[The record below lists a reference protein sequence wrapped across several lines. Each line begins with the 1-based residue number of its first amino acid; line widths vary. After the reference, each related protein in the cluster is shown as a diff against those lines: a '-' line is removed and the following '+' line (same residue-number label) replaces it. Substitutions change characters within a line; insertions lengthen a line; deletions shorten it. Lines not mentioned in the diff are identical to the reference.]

1 MSEAV
6 LNLSALEPLFAPHEE
21 PNRHR
26 ARNKDGQPEV
36 RKSRR
41 PSPIAIAQNLRRI
54 VRDWRETDYAGAS
67 DTTRELLHHWF
78 QRDHLVALADGSS
91 VPFSYYFC
99 QREAIETLILLYEV
113 RQSRSLANLIGNFFS
128 QKGDGE
134 AQTDAEIA
142 ALGVNP
148 EEDRWAR
155 YAFKLATGAG
165 KTKVMSLAIVWS
177 YFHAQRE
184 SDSPLARHFV
194 VVAPN
199 LTVFERLREDFKP
212 AQGGPD
218 IFDRDPLIPVAWRGD
233 WNVTT
238 VLQDEAGGAATGG
251 TLYLTNIHRLY
262 DTNERR
268 KRDPETYDWMGPAV
282 SKAKALDT
290 GAALRA
296 RVTGHERVMVLND
309 EAHHLWD
316 PDSAWNE
323 AIAFLHDEIGRR
335 SGAGVVA
342 QLDFSAT
349 PKDNAGRIFQH
360 VVCDTPLGEAVDG
373 GIVKTP
379 VIGRG
384 SKWVE
389 RTSQDASEKYEE
401 QLRVGYAR
409 WLKSREEWAPGGK
422 KPLLFVMTEDTEAAN
437 QIARRL
443 DTDPVFKEPN
453 GHTVNLHTRLKGK
466 IKWVGGK
473 KAGYPVFEANE
484 NEINDE
490 DLKALR
496 ELSRQIDSDQNPY
509 TCIVSVLMLRE
520 GWDVR
525 NVTTIVPLRPY
536 SSKANILPEQTL
548 GRGLRRMTPPGQA
561 AELVT
566 VVEHPAFVSLYQQEL
581 EQQGLF
587 IETIDV
593 DRVPKTTV
601 AIFPDKEHKDCAALD
616 IVIPSVSAGFSR
628 RPTLEGLTIEDVRKQ
643 FARYRPLPVGEARTE
658 RIEYQERHLITD
670 EVVMK
675 MEIRLPL
682 LQSGVGAISF
692 FREELEMIC
701 SLRGTHAMLAPL
713 LETFLTEMLFGEKL
727 TLYEPR
733 LVGRLADA
741 DVREHIRATFA
752 PLIRQRTT
760 TKEERRPEG
769 AGRSVSAWKPF
780 QVTHSQEHPAIPA
793 ERTAFNLVAC
803 NRGLEVGMSQFLDR
817 APDVAAMAKNAGPQ
831 ALRIDYSTR
840 QSQLAFYTPD
850 FLVRLVDGSHLL
862 VETKGRVDRDV
873 PLKARAAAAWCKAA
887 AKGKSKWRYLYV
899 PQDTFE
905 GFTDGSVEMLA
916 RACEPAL
923 QDLLEESVVPQMMLS
938 FGDARPDAER
948 LAEFISAADFAALPK
963 GHQKMV
969 QQAIELFF
977 FSANKPG
984 QSLAPSFT
992 PLLGPLDDASLAFML
1007 KTLESV
1013 MPADKHARQ
1022 AFFEP
1027 DLGKLPEKE
1036 AEMYKRNGKNL
1047 RRTLV
1052 DRTGLSPI
1060 GLLRW
1065 CLQQPREKKPVVG
1078 EIFTQVHERFAF
1090 VSNEDYKLVC
1100 RINTF
1105 RNDYVAHQ
1113 GRELMDVAE
1122 AKAALE
1128 EWVHGL
1134 MRIWALHRG

>member
-1 MSEAV
+1 MKDEA
-6 LNLSALEPLFAPHEE
+6 LNLSALEPLFAPDEE

-26 ARNKDGQPEV
+26 ARTKDGQPEV

-41 PSPIAIAQNLRRI
+41 PSPIAIAQLLRRA
-54 VRDWRETDYAGAS
+54 VKDWRETDYPGAS
-67 DTTRELLHHWF
+67 DTSRELLHHWF
-78 QRDHLVALADGSS
+78 QRDHLVTLGDGSQI
-91 VPFSYYFC
+91 PFRYYFC
-99 QREAIETLILLYEV
+99 QREAIETLIYLYEV
-113 RQSRSLANLIGNFFS
+113 RGVRSLARLVSEFS
-128 QKGDGE
+128 GP
-134 AQTDAEIA
+134 DAETA

-148 EEDRWAR
+148 AEDRWAR

-177 YFHAQRE
+177 YFHAMRE
-184 SDSPLARHFV
+184 SESPMARHFV

-212 AQGGPD
+212 AGGGQD

-238 VLQDEAGGAATGG
+238 VLQDEAGGATTGG

-262 DTNERR
+262 DTRERR
-268 KRDPETYDWMGPAV
+268 TRNPETYDWMGPV
-282 SKAKALDT
+282 VNEAKALDT
-290 GAALRA
+290 GAALRS
-296 RVTGHERVMVLND
+296 RVTSHERLMVLND

-316 PDSAWNE
+316 PDSAWND

-335 SGAGVVA
+335 SGVGVVA

-349 PKDNAGRIFQH
+349 PKDNAGRTFQH

-384 SKWVE
+384 HKWTE
-389 RTSQDASEKYEE
+389 RTSPDASEKYEE

-409 WLKSREEWAPGGK
+409 WLKSREEWLPGGK
-422 KPLLFVMTEDTEAAN
+422 KPLLFVMCEDTEAAN

-443 DTDPVFKEPN
+443 DADPVFKELN

-466 IKWVGGK
+466 IKWIGGK

-484 NEINDE
+484 NEINE
-490 DLKALR
+490 DDLRALR

-593 DRVPKTTV
+593 ERVPKTTV
-601 AIFPDKEHKDCAALD
+601 AIFPDKENKDCAALD
-616 IVIPSVSAGFSR
+616 IVIPAVSAGFSR
-628 RPTLEGLTIEDVRKQ
+628 RPTLEGLTLADVTRQ
-643 FARYRPLPVGEARTE
+643 FSRYAPLPVGAARNE

-670 EVVMK
+670 EIVMR

-692 FREELEMIC
+692 FREELEAIC
-701 SLRGTHAMLAPL
+701 GLRGTHGVLAPL
-713 LETFLTEMLFGEKL
+713 LEAFLTDILFQEKL
-727 TLYEPR
+727 TLYDPR
-733 LVGRLADA
+733 LVGRLGDA
-741 DVREHIRATFA
+741 DVREYVRATFV

-760 TKEERRPEG
+760 IKEERRSEG
-769 AGRSVSAWKPF
+769 GGRPVTNWKPF
-780 QVTHSQEHPAIPA
+780 QVTHSQDHPAIPA
-793 ERTAFNLVAC
+793 GRTAFNLVTC
-803 NRGLEVGMSQFLDR
+803 NHGLEAAVSQFLDR
-817 APDVAAMAKNAGPQ
+817 AADVAAFAKNAGPQ

-840 QSQLAFYTPD
+840 QSQLSFYTPD
-850 FLVRLVDGSHLL
+850 FLVRLKDGTHLL
-862 VETKGRVDRDV
+862 IETKGRVDRDV
-873 PLKARAAAAWCKAA
+873 PLKARAAVAWCKATT
-887 AKGKSKWRYLYV
+887 KGKAKWRYLYV
-899 PQDTFE
+899 PQDSFE
-905 GFTDGSVEMLA
+905 GFHENSVEMLA

-923 QDLLEESVVPQMMLS
+923 QDLLEEGVEPQMVLS
-938 FGDARPDAER
+938 FGEPRSDADR
-948 LAEFISAADFAALPK
+948 LGEFLRADDFAALPK
-963 GHQKMV
+963 PHQKRLL
-969 QQAIELFF
+969 QAIET
-977 FSANKPG
+977 FSFLAKKPE
-984 QSLAPSFT
+984 QSLAPAFT
-992 PLLGPLDDASLAFML
+992 ALLGPLDDAALAVML
-1007 KTLESV
+1007 KLLE
-1013 MPADKHARQ
+1013 PAIPVERSAQQ

-1027 DLGKLPEKE
+1027 DVSHLTTKE
-1036 AEMYKRNGKNL
+1036 AEMFRRRGNDLK
-1047 RRTLV
+1047 RTLV
-1052 DRTGLSPI
+1052 DRAGTSPI

-1065 CLQQPREKKPVVG
+1065 CLQQPRESKPKVG
-1078 EIFTQVHERFAF
+1078 GIFRAVFDRFGSVSDETYRQVSE
-1090 VSNEDYKLVC
+1090 
-1100 RINTF
+1100 INTF

-1113 GRELMDVAE
+1113 KKELTDSTVAKTGLCTWASGLVAVWRLHS
-1122 AKAALE
+1122 AK
-1128 EWVHGL
+1128 
-1134 MRIWALHRG
+1134 

>member
-1 MSEAV
+1 MNEAGV
-6 LNLSALEPLFAPHEE
+6 NLSALEPLFAPHEE

-26 ARNKDGQPEV
+26 ARSKDGQPEV

-41 PSPIAIAQNLRRI
+41 PSPIVIAQILRRA
-54 VRDWRETDYAGAS
+54 VKDWRETDYPGAS
-67 DTTRELLHHWF
+67 DTSRELLHHWF
-78 QRDHLVALADGSS
+78 QREHLVTLSDGSQ
-91 VPFSYYFC
+91 VPFRYYFC
-99 QREAIETLILLYEV
+99 QREAMETLIYLYEV
-113 RQSRSLANLIGNFFS
+113 RGVRGLARLTNEFS
-128 QKGDGE
+128 GP
-134 AQTDAEIA
+134 DAETA

-148 EEDRWAR
+148 DDDRWAR

-165 KTKVMSLAIVWS
+165 KTKVMSLAIVWG
-177 YFHAQRE
+177 YFHALRE

-199 LTVFERLREDFKP
+199 LTVFERLRVDFKP
-212 AQGGPD
+212 AEGGKD
-218 IFDRDPLIPVAWRGD
+218 IFDRDPLIPTAWRGD

-262 DTNERR
+262 DISERR
-268 KRDPETYDWMGPAV
+268 KRDPETYEWMGPAV

-296 RVTGHERVMVLND
+296 RVTGHERVIVLND

-323 AIAFLHDEIGRR
+323 AIAFLHDEINRR
-335 SGAGVVA
+335 AGAGVVA

-384 SKWVE
+384 NKWVE
-389 RTSQDASEKYEE
+389 RTSLDASERYEE

-422 KPLLFVMTEDTEAAN
+422 KPLLFVMCEDTEAAN

-443 DTDPVFKEPN
+443 DTDPVFKELN

-466 IKWVGGK
+466 IKWIGGK
-473 KAGYPVFEANE
+473 KAGYPVFEPNE
-484 NEINDE
+484 NEINE
-490 DLKALR
+490 DDLRALR

-520 GWDVR
+520 GWDVK
-525 NVTTIVPLRPY
+525 NVTTIVPLRRYNSP
-536 SSKANILPEQTL
+536 ANILPEQTL

-561 AELVT
+561 NELVT

-587 IETIDV
+587 IESIDV

-601 AIFPDKEHKDCAALD
+601 AIFPDKENKDCAALD
-616 IVIPSVSAGFSR
+616 IVIPSVTAGFSR
-628 RPTLEGLTIEDVRKQ
+628 RPTSEGLTMDDVVRQ
-643 FARYRPLPVGEARTE
+643 FARYAPLPVGEVRSE

-670 EVVMK
+670 EVVMR

-692 FREELEMIC
+692 FREELEAIC
-701 SLRGTHAMLAPL
+701 GLRGTHAMLAPL
-713 LETFLTEMLFGEKL
+713 LETFLTELLFREKL
-727 TLYEPR
+727 TLYESR
-733 LVGRLADA
+733 LVGRLGDA
-741 DVREHIRATFA
+741 DVREHVRATFV

-769 AGRSVSAWKPF
+769 AGRSITSWKPF
-780 QVTHSQEHPAIPA
+780 QVTHSPDHPALAA
-793 ERTAFNLVAC
+793 EHTAFNLVTC
-803 NRGLEVGMSQFLDR
+803 NRGLEAAMSQFLDR
-817 APDVAAMAKNAGPQ
+817 APDVKAFAKNAGPQ
-831 ALRIDYSTR
+831 SLRIDYSTQ

-850 FLVRLVDGSHLL
+850 FLVRLDDGTHLL

-873 PLKARAAAAWCKAA
+873 PLKARAAVAWCKATT
-887 AKGKSKWRYLYV
+887 KTKSKWRYLYV
-899 PQDTFE
+899 PQELFE
-905 GFTDGSVEMLA
+905 GFSESRVEMLV
-916 RACEPAL
+916 RVCEPAQ
-923 QDLLEESVVPQMMLS
+923 QDLVEEAVEPQMVLS
-938 FGDARPDAER
+938 FGEAPSDAKR
-948 LAEFISAADFAALPK
+948 LSEFIVAADFAMLPK
-963 GHQKMV
+963 AHQKRLL
-969 QQAIELFF
+969 QAIET
-977 FSANKPG
+977 FSFLAKKPD
-984 QSLAPSFT
+984 QSLAPAFT
-992 PLLGPLDDASLAFML
+992 SLLGPLDDASLAVML
-1007 KTLESV
+1007 KTLE
-1013 MPADKHARQ
+1013 PAIPTERAAQQ

-1027 DLGKLPEKE
+1027 DLHHLSAKD
-1036 AEMYKRNGKNL
+1036 AEMFKRRSSDLK
-1047 RRTLV
+1047 RTLV
-1052 DRTGLSPI
+1052 DRAGTSPI

-1065 CLQQPREKKPVVG
+1065 CLQQPREKKPPVG
-1078 EIFTQVHERFAF
+1078 GIFSAVFERFGA
-1090 VSNEDYKLVC
+1090 VADDTYKLVAT
-1100 RINTF
+1100 INTF
-1105 RNDYVAHQ
+1105 RNDYIAHQ
-1113 GRELMDVAE
+1113 KKELTDTTMAKE
-1122 AKAALE
+1122 ALANWSGGLATIWRL
-1128 EWVHGL
+1128 HG
-1134 MRIWALHRG
+1134 AK

>member
-1 MSEAV
+1 MSEET

-26 ARNKDGQPEV
+26 ARTKDGQPEV

-41 PSPIAIAQNLRRI
+41 PSPIVIAQTLRRA
-54 VRDWRETDYAGAS
+54 VKDWRETDYPSAS
-67 DTTRELLHHWF
+67 DTSRELLHHWF
-78 QRDHLVALADGSS
+78 QRDHLVTLADGTQT
-91 VPFSYYFC
+91 PFRYYFC
-99 QREAIETLILLYEV
+99 QREAIETLIYLYEV
-113 RQSRSLANLIGNFFS
+113 RGIRSLYSLT
-128 QKGDGE
+128 GDFAG
-134 AQTDAEIA
+134 ADAETA
-142 ALGVNP
+142 AAGVNP
-148 EEDRWAR
+148 DEDRWAK

-177 YFHAQRE
+177 YFHTLRE

-194 VVAPN
+194 VIAPN

-218 IFDRDPLIPVAWRGD
+218 IFDKDPLIPVAWRGD
-233 WNVTT
+233 WNLTT

-262 DTNERR
+262 DLSGRR
-268 KRDPETYDWMGPAV
+268 TREPETYEWMGPTV

-296 RVTGHERVMVLND
+296 RVTGHARVLVLND

-316 PDSAWNE
+316 PDSAWND

-349 PKDNAGRIFQH
+349 PKDNKGQVFQH

-384 SKWVE
+384 HQWVE

-409 WLKSREEWAPGGK
+409 WLKSREEWLPGGK
-422 KPLLFVMTEDTEAAN
+422 KPLLFVMCEDTDAAN

-443 DTDPVFKEPN
+443 DADPVFKELN

-466 IKWVGGK
+466 IKWIGGRR
-473 KAGYPVFEANE
+473 AGYPVFEANE
-484 NEINDE
+484 NEITDE
-490 DLKALR
+490 DLRALR

-509 TCIVSVLMLRE
+509 TCIISVLMLRE

-548 GRGLRRMTPPGQA
+548 GRGLRRMTPPGSA
-561 AELVT
+561 AEIVT

-593 DRVPKTTV
+593 ERVPKTTV
-601 AIFPDKEHKDCAALD
+601 AIFPDRENKDCGALD
-616 IVIPSVSAGFSR
+616 IVIPEVSAGFSR
-628 RPTLEGLTIEDVRKQ
+628 RPTLEGLGIGDVVAQ
-643 FARYRPLPVGEARTE
+643 FRRFRPLPVGEVRSE
-658 RIEYQERHLITD
+658 RVEYQERHLITD
-670 EVVMK
+670 EIVMK

-701 SLRGTHAMLAPL
+701 GLRGTHAVLAPL
-713 LETFLTEMLFGEKL
+713 LETFFTEILFEEKL
-727 TLYEPR
+727 TLYDPR
-733 LVGRLADA
+733 LVGRLGDA
-741 DVREHIRATFA
+741 DVREHVRATFV
-752 PLIRQRTT
+752 PLIRQRTIL
-760 TKEERRPEG
+760 KEERRAEG
-769 AGRSVSAWKPF
+769 SGRSVAAWKPF
-780 QVTHSQEHPAIPA
+780 QVTHSAEHPAIPA
-793 ERTAFNLVAC
+793 THTAFNLVTC
-803 NRGLEVGMSQFLDR
+803 DRGLEVGMSQFLDR
-817 APDVAAMAKNAGPQ
+817 APDVAAFAKNAGPQ
-831 ALRIDYSTR
+831 SVRIDYSTR
-840 QSQLAFYTPD
+840 QGQLAFYTPD
-850 FLVRLVDGSHLL
+850 FLVRLTDGSHLL

-873 PLKARAAAAWCKAA
+873 PHKARAAVAWCKAA
-887 AKGKSKWRYLYV
+887 SKGKAKWRYLYV
-899 PQDTFE
+899 PQDIFETFGE
-905 GFTDGSVEMLA
+905 ASAEVLA

-923 QDLLEESVVPQMMLS
+923 ADLIEEAVEPQMVLP
-938 FGDARPDAER
+938 FGDARPNAER
-948 LAEFISAADFAALPK
+948 ISEFLTEDEYATLPK
-963 GHQKMV
+963 AHQKRLV
-969 QQAIELFF
+969 QAIET
-977 FSANKPG
+977 FSFLAKKPD
-984 QSLAPSFT
+984 QSLAPAFT
-992 PLLGPLDDASLAFML
+992 ALLGPLDDAALAVML
-1007 KTLESV
+1007 KVLEPV
-1013 MPADKHARQ
+1013 IPADKVARQ

-1027 DLGKLPEKE
+1027 DLSQLTKKD
-1036 AEMYKRNGKNL
+1036 AEMYRRQGSNL
-1047 RRTLV
+1047 KRTLL
-1052 DRTGLSPI
+1052 DHAGISPI

-1065 CLQQPREKKPVVG
+1065 CLQQPREKKPLLGGVFIAV
-1078 EIFTQVHERFAF
+1078 FERFDFA
-1090 VSNEDYKLVC
+1090 SDENYKLVC
-1100 RINTF
+1100 RISDF
-1105 RNDYVAHQ
+1105 RNNCIAHQ
-1113 GRELMDVAE
+1113 NKELTDAAI
-1122 AKAALE
+1122 AKQSLS
-1128 EWVHGL
+1128 EWIRGL
-1134 MRIWALHRG
+1134 ITIWQLHRDK

>member
-1 MSEAV
+1 M
-6 LNLSALEPLFAPHEE
+6 
-21 PNRHR
+21 
-26 ARNKDGQPEV
+26 
-36 RKSRR
+36 
-41 PSPIAIAQNLRRI
+41 
-54 VRDWRETDYAGAS
+54 
-67 DTTRELLHHWF
+67 
-78 QRDHLVALADGSS
+78 
-91 VPFSYYFC
+91 
-99 QREAIETLILLYEV
+99 ETLIYLYEV
-113 RQSRSLANLIGNFFS
+113 RGVRSLYGLVENFA
-128 QKGDGE
+128 G
-134 AQTDAEIA
+134 ADAETA

-148 EEDRWAR
+148 DDDRWAR

-177 YFHAQRE
+177 YFHALRE

-212 AQGGPD
+212 AEGGRD
-218 IFDRDPLIPVAWRGD
+218 IFDRDPLIPSAWRGD
-233 WNVTT
+233 WNLTT

-262 DTNERR
+262 DMSERR
-268 KRDPETYDWMGPAV
+268 KRAPETYPWMGPAV
-282 SKAKALDT
+282 SRTKALDT

-296 RVTGHERVMVLND
+296 RVTSHSRMMVLND

-335 SGAGVVA
+335 SGTGVVA

-349 PKDNAGRIFQH
+349 PKDSAGRIFQH

-384 SKWVE
+384 NKWAE
-389 RTSQDASEKYEE
+389 RTSQDASERYEE

-409 WLKSREEWAPGGK
+409 WLKSREEWAPGGR
-422 KPLLFVMTEDTEAAN
+422 KPLLFVMCEDTDAAN

-443 DTDPVFKEPN
+443 DTDPVFQELN

-484 NEINDE
+484 HEINDD
-490 DLKALR
+490 DLRALR
-496 ELSRQIDSDQNPY
+496 ELSRQIDSDLNPY

-536 SSKANILPEQTL
+536 NSPANILPEQTL

-601 AIFPDKEHKDCAALD
+601 AIFPDKENKDCAALD
-616 IVIPSVSAGFSR
+616 ILIPAVSAGFSR
-628 RPTLEGLTIEDVRKQ
+628 RPTLEGLTLADVVQQ
-643 FARYRPLPVGEARTE
+643 FQRYRPLLVGEVRSE

-670 EVVMK
+670 EVVMR

-692 FREELEMIC
+692 FREELEAIC
-701 SLRGTHAMLAPL
+701 GLRGTHGILAPL
-713 LETFLTEMLFGEKL
+713 LESFLTEILFAEKL
-727 TLYEPR
+727 TLYEPKLR
-733 LVGRLADA
+733 ARVGDA
-741 DVREHIRATFA
+741 DVREHVRATFV

-760 TKEERRPEG
+760 NKEERRPEG
-769 AGRSVSAWKPF
+769 SGRSVASWKPF
-780 QVTHSQEHPAIPA
+780 QVTHSPEHPAIPA
-793 ERTAFNLVAC
+793 VHTAFNLVTC
-803 NRGLEVGMSQFLDR
+803 NRGLEAAMSQFLDR
-817 APDVAAMAKNAGPQ
+817 APDVVAFAKNAGPQ

-850 FLVRLVDGSHLL
+850 FLVRLADGGHLL

-873 PLKARAAAAWCKAA
+873 PLKARAASAWCKAT
-887 AKGKSKWRYLYV
+887 AKGRSKWRYVYV

-905 GFTDGSVEMLA
+905 NFTEGSAEMLA
-916 RACEPAL
+916 RVCGPAL
-923 QDLLEESVVPQMMLS
+923 QDMIEEAIEPQMVLS
-938 FGDARPDAER
+938 FGDAKPDAER
-948 LAEFISAADFAALPK
+948 VREFISGEDLASLPK
-963 GHQKMV
+963 AHQKRLL
-969 QQAIELFF
+969 QAIETYSFL
-977 FSANKPG
+977 AKKPD
-984 QSLAPSFT
+984 QSLAPAFT
-992 PLLGPLDDASLAFML
+992 ALLGPLDDAALAVML
-1007 KTLESV
+1007 KTLEPV
-1013 MPADKHARQ
+1013 IPVERVAQQ

-1027 DLGKLPEKE
+1027 EMGSLPKKD
-1036 AEMYKRNGKNL
+1036 AEMYRRNGSNL

-1052 DRTGLSPI
+1052 DRGGTSPI
-1060 GLLRW
+1060 GLFRW
-1065 CLQQPREKKPVVG
+1065 CLQQHREKKPPVG
-1078 EIFTQVHERFAF
+1078 GIFGAVFERFGFATD
-1090 VSNEDYKLVC
+1090 ETYRLVC
-1100 RINTF
+1100 TINTF
-1105 RNDYVAHQ
+1105 RNDYIAHQ
-1113 GRELMDVAE
+1113 KKELMDSVA
-1122 AKAALE
+1122 AKTALAT
-1128 EWVHGL
+1128 WAGGL
-1134 MRIWALHRG
+1134 VAIWRLHNTK

>member
-1 MSEAV
+1 MSTEM

-26 ARNKDGQPEV
+26 ARSKDGQPEV

-41 PSPIAIAQNLRRI
+41 PSPVVIAQTLRRT
-54 VRDWRETDYAGAS
+54 VKDWRETDYPGAS
-67 DTTRELLHHWF
+67 DTSRELLHHWF
-78 QRDHLVALADGSS
+78 QRDHLVALADGTST
-91 VPFSYYFC
+91 PFRYYFC
-99 QREAIETLILLYEV
+99 QREAMETLIYLYEMRGV
-113 RQSRSLANLIGNFFS
+113 RSLCGLMGNFA
-128 QKGDGE
+128 G
-134 AQTDAEIA
+134 ADAETA

-148 EEDRWAR
+148 DDDRWAR

-177 YFHAQRE
+177 YFHALRE
-184 SDSPLARHFV
+184 SESTLARHFV
-194 VVAPN
+194 MVAPN

-212 AQGGPD
+212 AGGGPD

-262 DTNERR
+262 DTSERR

-296 RVTGHERVMVLND
+296 RLTSHERVMVLND

-323 AIAFLHDEIGRR
+323 AIAYLHDEIVRR
-335 SGAGVVA
+335 SGAGVAA

-349 PKDNAGRIFQH
+349 PKDNAGRTFQH
-360 VVCDTPLGEAVDG
+360 VICDTPLGEAVDG

-384 SKWVE
+384 NKWIE

-409 WLKSREEWAPGGK
+409 WQKSREEWAPGGK
-422 KPLLFVMTEDTEAAN
+422 KPLLFVMCEDTEAAN

-443 DTDPVFKEPN
+443 DTDPVFAELN

-473 KAGYPVFEANE
+473 KAGYPVFEPNE
-484 NEINDE
+484 NEINDD
-490 DLKALR
+490 DLRALR

-601 AIFPDKEHKDCAALD
+601 AIFPDKENKDCGALD

-628 RPTLEGLTIEDVRKQ
+628 RPTLEGLTIDDVRKQ
-643 FARYRPLPVGEARTE
+643 FVRYQPLPVGEVRNE
-658 RIEYQERHLITD
+658 RIEYHERHLITD
-670 EVVMK
+670 EVVMR

-701 SLRGTHAMLAPL
+701 GLRGTHAVLAPM
-713 LETFLTEMLFGEKL
+713 LETFLTEMLFKERL
-727 TLYEPR
+727 TLYDPR
-733 LVGRLADA
+733 LVGRLGDA
-741 DVREHIRATFA
+741 DVREHVRATFA

-769 AGRSVSAWKPF
+769 SGRSVAAWKPY

-793 ERTAFNLVAC
+793 KHTAFNLVAC
-803 NRGLEVGMSQFLDR
+803 NRSLEVGMSQFLDR
-817 APDVAAMAKNAGPQ
+817 ASDVKAFAKNAGPQ

-850 FLVRLVDGSHLL
+850 FLVRLRDDSYLL

-873 PLKARAAAAWCKAA
+873 PLKVRAAAAWCKGT
-887 AKGKSKWRYLYV
+887 AKEKPKWRFLYV
-899 PQDTFE
+899 PQEAFE
-905 GFTDGSVEMLA
+905 GFTESTVEMLA
-916 RACEPAL
+916 RVCEPAL
-923 QDLLEESVVPQMMLS
+923 QDLLEEAVEPQMVLS

-948 LAEFISAADFAALPK
+948 LAEFIGAADFATLPK
-963 GHQKMV
+963 AHQKMV
-969 QQAIELFF
+969 QQAIELYF

-984 QSLAPSFT
+984 QSLAPAFT
-992 PLLGPLDDASLAFML
+992 PLLGPLDDASRAVML
-1007 KTLESV
+1007 KVLEPV
-1013 MPADKHARQ
+1013 IPVDRAAQ
-1022 AFFEP
+1022 QTFFEP
-1027 DLGKLPEKE
+1027 DLSQLPKKD
-1036 AEMYKRNGKNL
+1036 AEMFKRRGSDL

-1052 DRTGLSPI
+1052 DHAGMSPI

-1065 CLQQPREKKPVVG
+1065 CLQQPHEKKSPVNGAFQAVY
-1078 EIFTQVHERFAF
+1078 ERFAYVPD
-1090 VSNEDYKLVC
+1090 VSYKLVC
-1100 RINTF
+1100 RINDF
-1105 RNDYVAHQ
+1105 RNDYIAHQ
-1113 GRELMDVAE
+1113 KMELTDPAL
-1122 AKAALE
+1122 AKTGMT
-1128 EWVHGL
+1128 EWIAGL
-1134 MRIWALHRG
+1134 VEIWKLHRLA

>member
-1 MSEAV
+1 MPENH
-6 LNLSALEPLFAPHEE
+6 LNFSALEPLFAPHEE

-26 ARNKDGQPEV
+26 ARTKDGQPEV

-41 PSPIAIAQNLRRI
+41 PSPIIIAQLLRRA
-54 VRDWRETDYAGAS
+54 VKDWRETDYPGAS
-67 DTTRELLHHWF
+67 DTSRELLHHWF
-78 QRDHLVALADGSS
+78 QRDHLMTLADGTQA
-91 VPFSYYFC
+91 PFRYYFC
-99 QREAIETLILLYEV
+99 QREAIETLIYLYEV
-113 RQSRSLANLIGNFFS
+113 RGIRSLCGLVGNFAGPDS
-128 QKGDGE
+128 E
-134 AQTDAEIA
+134 TA

-148 EEDRWAR
+148 DDDRWAR

-177 YFHAQRE
+177 YFHTLRE
-184 SDSPLARHFV
+184 SDSPLAKHFV

-212 AQGGPD
+212 AGGGPD
-218 IFDRDPLIPVAWRGD
+218 IFDRDPLIPIAWRGD

-251 TLYLTNIHRLY
+251 TLYLTNIHRLH
-262 DTNERR
+262 DTSERR
-268 KRDPETYDWMGPAV
+268 KREPETYDWMGPAV

-296 RVTGHERVMVLND
+296 RVTGHERVLVLND

-335 SGAGVVA
+335 SGSGVVA

-349 PKDNAGRIFQH
+349 PKDDKGQIFQH

-384 SKWVE
+384 HKWVP
-389 RTSQDASEKYEE
+389 RTSQDASERYEE

-409 WLKSREEWAPGGK
+409 WLKSREEWQPGGK
-422 KPLLFVMTEDTEAAN
+422 KPLLFVMCEDTDAAN

-443 DTDPVFKEPN
+443 DADPVFKELN

-466 IKWVGGK
+466 IKWIGGR

-484 NEINDE
+484 KEIDDE
-490 DLKALR
+490 DLRALR

-525 NVTTIVPLRPY
+525 NVTTIVPLRPL
-536 SSKANILPEQTL
+536 SSKAKILPEQTL

-601 AIFPDKEHKDCAALD
+601 AIFPDRENKDCAALD
-616 IVIPSVSAGFSR
+616 IVIPSVTAGFSR
-628 RPTLEGLTIEDVRKQ
+628 RPTLEGLTIGHVRER
-643 FARYRPLPVGEARTE
+643 FARYQPLPVGEVRSE
-658 RIEYQERHLITD
+658 KVEYQERHLITD
-670 EVVMK
+670 EVVLRMD
-675 MEIRLPL
+675 MRLPL
-682 LQSGVGAISF
+682 LASGVGAISF

-701 SLRGTHAMLAPL
+701 GLRGTHALLAPL
-713 LETFLTEMLFGEKL
+713 LEAFLTEMLFREKL
-727 TLYEPR
+727 TLYDPR
-733 LVGRLADA
+733 LIGRLGDA
-741 DVREHIRATFA
+741 DVREHVRATFV

-760 TKEERRPEG
+760 TKEDRRPEG
-769 AGRSVSAWKPF
+769 PGRSVTAWKSF

-793 ERTAFNLVAC
+793 THTAFNLVTC

-817 APDVAAMAKNAGPQ
+817 APDVAAFAKNAGPQ
-831 ALRIDYSTR
+831 CLRIDYSTR
-840 QSQLAFYTPD
+840 QSQLAFYSPD
-850 FLVRLVDGSHLL
+850 FLVRLNDGSH
-862 VETKGRVDRDV
+862 VIIETKGRVDRDV

-887 AKGKSKWRYLYV
+887 TKGKTKWRYLYV
-899 PQDTFE
+899 PQDSFE
-905 GFTDGSVEMLA
+905 GFTEASVEMLA
-916 RACEPAL
+916 RVCEPSL
-923 QDLLEESVVPQMMLS
+923 RDILEEAVEPQMVLT
-938 FGDARPDAER
+938 FGDARPEAER
-948 LAEFISAADFAALPK
+948 LAEFISPGDFATLPK
-963 GHQKMV
+963 GHQKRLL
-969 QQAIELFF
+969 QAIET
-977 FSANKPG
+977 FSFLAKKPD

-992 PLLGPLDDASLAFML
+992 ALLGPLDDASLALML
-1007 KTLESV
+1007 KILEPV
-1013 MPADKHARQ
+1013 MPADQRARQ
-1022 AFFEP
+1022 EFFEP
-1027 DLGKLPEKE
+1027 NLGGLSQKE
-1036 AEMYKRNGKNL
+1036 AEMFKRNGSNL
-1047 RRTLV
+1047 RRTLA
-1052 DRTGLSPI
+1052 DRAGMSPI

-1065 CLQQPREKKPVVG
+1065 CVQQPREKKLPVG
-1078 EIFTQVHERFAF
+1078 GIFAQVHERFAF
-1090 VSNEDYKLVC
+1090 IGDEDYKLIS

-1105 RNDYVAHQ
+1105 RNEYVAHQ
-1113 GRELMDVAE
+1113 GKELTDVAQ
-1122 AKAALE
+1122 AKAALV
-1128 EWVHGL
+1128 EWLRGL
-1134 MRIWALHRG
+1134 VRIWTLHRG

>member
-1 MSEAV
+1 MSAFENT

-26 ARNKDGQPEV
+26 ARSKDGQPEV

-41 PSPIAIAQNLRRI
+41 PSPIVIAQFLRRA
-54 VRDWRETDYAGAS
+54 VKDWRETDYPGAS

-78 QRDHLVALADGSS
+78 QRDHLVTLPDGTSAL
-91 VPFSYYFC
+91 FNYYYC
-99 QREAIETLILLYEV
+99 QREAIETLIFLYEV
-113 RQSRSLANLIGNFFS
+113 RGVRSLCGLMGNFA
-128 QKGDGE
+128 GP
-134 AQTDAEIA
+134 DAETA

-148 EEDRWAR
+148 DDDRWAR

-177 YFHAQRE
+177 YFHALRE
-184 SDSPLARHFV
+184 SESPLARHFV
-194 VVAPN
+194 MVAPN

-212 AQGGPD
+212 AGGGPD

-262 DTNERR
+262 DTSARR

-323 AIAFLHDEIGRR
+323 AIAFLHDEIARR
-335 SGAGVVA
+335 SGSGVVA

-349 PKDNAGRIFQH
+349 PKDKAGRIFQH

-384 SKWVE
+384 NKWVE
-389 RTSQDASEKYEE
+389 RTSQDASERYEE

-409 WLKSREEWAPGGK
+409 WQKSREEWAPGGK
-422 KPLLFVMTEDTEAAN
+422 KPLLFVMCEDTEAAN

-443 DTDPVFKEPN
+443 DTDPVFAELN

-466 IKWVGGK
+466 IKWIGGK

-484 NEINDE
+484 NEINDD
-490 DLKALR
+490 DLRALR

-601 AIFPDKEHKDCAALD
+601 AIFPDKENKDCDALD

-628 RPTLEGLTIEDVRKQ
+628 RPILEGLTIEDVRKQ
-643 FARYRPLPVGEARTE
+643 FARYQPLPVGEVRTE

-670 EVVMK
+670 EVVMR

-701 SLRGTHAMLAPL
+701 GLRGTHGVLAPL
-713 LETFLTEMLFGEKL
+713 LETFLTDILFKEKL
-727 TLYEPR
+727 TLYDPR
-733 LVGRLADA
+733 LVGRLGDA
-741 DVREHIRATFA
+741 DVREHVRATFA

-769 AGRSVSAWKPF
+769 PGRSVAAWKPF

-793 ERTAFNLVAC
+793 KHTAFNLVAC

-817 APDVAAMAKNAGPQ
+817 ASDVKGFAKNAGPQ

-850 FLVRLVDGSHLL
+850 FLVRLTDDSYLL

-873 PLKARAAAAWCKAA
+873 PLKVRAAAAWCKAT
-887 AKGKSKWRYLYV
+887 AKAKPKWRFLYV
-899 PQDTFE
+899 SQEVFE
-905 GFTDGSVEMLA
+905 GFSESTVEMLA
-916 RACEPAL
+916 RVCEPAL
-923 QDLLEESVVPQMMLS
+923 QDLLEEAVEPQMVLL

-948 LAEFISAADFAALPK
+948 LAEFIGAADFAALPK
-963 GHQKMV
+963 AHQKMV
-969 QQAIELFF
+969 QQAIELYF

-984 QSLAPSFT
+984 QSLAPAFT
-992 PLLGPLDDASLAFML
+992 PLLGPLDDASRAVML
-1007 KTLESV
+1007 KVLEPV
-1013 MPADKHARQ
+1013 IPVDRAAQ
-1022 AFFEP
+1022 QVFFEP
-1027 DLGKLPEKE
+1027 DLLQLSKKD
-1036 AEMYKRNGKNL
+1036 AEMFKRRGSDL

-1052 DRTGLSPI
+1052 DHAGISPI

-1065 CLQQPREKKPVVG
+1065 CLQQPHEKKPSAGGV
-1078 EIFTQVHERFAF
+1078 FLATHERFDS
-1090 VSNEDYKLVC
+1090 VPDSSYKLVC
-1100 RINTF
+1100 RINNF
-1105 RNDYVAHQ
+1105 RNDYIAHQ
-1113 GRELMDVAE
+1113 VKELSDPTIAKTGMIEWIAGLVAIWGLHRQS
-1122 AKAALE
+1122 AALP
-1128 EWVHGL
+1128 
-1134 MRIWALHRG
+1134 

>member
-1 MSEAV
+1 MTPADAT

-26 ARNKDGQPEV
+26 ARSKDGAPEV

-41 PSPIAIAQNLRRI
+41 PSPIAIAQALRRF
-54 VRDWRETDYAGAS
+54 VREWRETDYPGAS

-78 QRDHLVALADGSS
+78 QRDHLVTLADGTMA
-91 VPFSYYFC
+91 PFRYYFC
-99 QREAIETLILLYEV
+99 QREAIETLIYLYEV
-113 RQSRSLANLIGNFFS
+113 RRVQSLCGLMGNFA
-128 QKGDGE
+128 G
-134 AQTDAEIA
+134 ADAETA

-148 EEDRWAR
+148 DEDRWAR

-177 YFHAQRE
+177 YFHALRE
-184 SDSPLARHFV
+184 TDSPLARHFV
-194 VVAPN
+194 MVAPN

-212 AQGGPD
+212 AGGGKD
-218 IFDRDPLIPVAWRGD
+218 IFDKDPLIPSAWRGD

-262 DTNERR
+262 DTSSRR
-268 KRDPETYDWMGPAV
+268 SRAPESYEWMGPAV
-282 SKAKALDT
+282 SESKALDT

-296 RVTGHERVMVLND
+296 RVTSHARVMVLND

-323 AIAFLHDEIGRR
+323 AIAFLHDEVTRL
-335 SGAGVVA
+335 SGSGVVA

-349 PKDNAGRIFQH
+349 PKDNRGQVFQH

-384 SKWVE
+384 RKWVE
-389 RTSQDASEKYEE
+389 RTSTDAAEKYEE

-409 WLKSREEWAPGGK
+409 WLKSQEEWLKSGK

-437 QIARRL
+437 QIAQRL
-443 DTDPVFKEPN
+443 NTDPVFAGLN
-453 GHTVNLHTRLKGK
+453 GRTVNLHTCLKGK
-466 IKWVGGK
+466 IKWVGGRK
-473 KAGYPVFEANE
+473 QGYPVFETSE
-484 NEINDE
+484 NDISDD
-490 DLKALR
+490 DLQALR

-581 EQQGLF
+581 EQQGFF

-593 DRVPKTTV
+593 ERIPRTTV
-601 AIFPDKEHKDCAALD
+601 TIFPDRENKDCAALD
-616 IVIPSVSAGFSR
+616 IAIPAVSAGFSR
-628 RPTLEGLTIEDVRKQ
+628 RPTLEGLTLADVQRQ
-643 FARYRPLPVGEARTE
+643 FARYRPLPVGEVRTE

-670 EVVMK
+670 EVVMR

-682 LQSGVGAISF
+682 LQSGIGAISF
-692 FREELEMIC
+692 FREELEAIC
-701 SLRGTHAMLAPL
+701 GLRGTHVVLAPL
-713 LETFLTEMLFGEKL
+713 LEAFLAEMLFTEKL
-727 TLYEPR
+727 TLFDPR
-733 LVGRLADA
+733 LVGRLSDA
-741 DVREHIRATFA
+741 DVREHVRAVFV

-769 AGRSVSAWKPF
+769 AARSVAGWKPY
-780 QVTHSQEHPAIPA
+780 QVTHSQEHPAIEA
-793 ERTAFNLVAC
+793 RRTLFNLVTC
-803 NRGLEVGMSQFLDR
+803 DRGLEVSMSQFLDR
-817 APDVAAMAKNAGPQ
+817 APDVAAFAKNAGPL

-850 FLVRLVDGSHLL
+850 FLVRLDDGAHLL
-862 VETKGRVDRDV
+862 VETKGRIDRDV

-887 AKGKSKWRYLYV
+887 SKGKSKWRYLFV

-905 GFTDGSVEMLA
+905 NFAENSLGVLA
-916 RACEPAL
+916 RTCEPAL
-923 QDLLEESVVPQMMLS
+923 QDLLEEAAEPQMTLAL
-938 FGDARPDAER
+938 GEARPDAER
-948 LAEFISAADFAALPK
+948 LGEFVAADDFARLPK
-963 GHQKMV
+963 AHQKMV
-969 QQAIELFF
+969 QQAVELYF
-977 FSANKPG
+977 FSVNKPG
-984 QSLAPSFT
+984 QSLAPVFT
-992 PLLGPLDDASLAFML
+992 PLLGPLDEAAKAVML
-1007 KTLESV
+1007 QWLEPV
-1013 MPADKHARQ
+1013 IPVDRAAQ
-1022 AFFEP
+1022 QLFFVP
-1027 DLGKLPEKE
+1027 DLSRLAKKD
-1036 AEMYKRNGKNL
+1036 AEMCKRRGSDLK
-1047 RRTLV
+1047 RTLV
-1052 DRTGLSPI
+1052 DHNGMSPI

-1065 CLQQPREKKPVVG
+1065 CLQHAREGQRGIGGVFDAVA
-1078 EIFTQVHERFAF
+1078 ERMSFG
-1090 VSNEDYKLVC
+1090 SDGDYKLVC
-1100 RINTF
+1100 RINAF
-1105 RNDYVAHQ
+1105 RNDYIAHQ
-1113 GRELMDVAE
+1113 AKTLTDGALAKE
-1122 AKAALE
+1122 ALV
-1128 EWVHGL
+1128 EWVGGL
-1134 MRIWALHRG
+1134 ALIWKLLKKD